1 MVNKV
6 TRQLIRRLIG
16 EGCYYLTFINLIVMS
31 VKISNSNNV
40 SLNKARIIT
49 TLVHIILILL
59 AILPLLAL
67 KPASVEV
74 KNKQVDNTEVNSK
87 ITTQPI
93 AGYEVSILFRMNG
106 GRRVK
111 CLTLWQQFFQI
122 YFYFPIRYWYNIFR
136 QVVGLHLFVYY

>member
-87 ITTQPI
+87 IITQPI
-93 AGYEVSILFRMNG
+93 AGYEVSILFRTNG
-106 GRRVK
+106 GHLVK
-111 CLTLWQQFFQI
+111 CLTL
-122 YFYFPIRYWYNIFR
+122 
-136 QVVGLHLFVYY
+136 